1 MKEYIFIKKD
11 KSLIKIFLLD
21 ILYVRSNGDYVI
33 IHTSDIRYTVLN
45 TMNNIEKLLGD
56 RFCRIHNETIIQLR
70 EIVKIEESDSVLLSN
85 GAYFSISRA
94 RMKHF
99 KDQLIIV

>member
-1 MKEYIFIKKD
+1 MKDYIFIKKD

-33 IHTSDIRYTVLN
+33 IHTSDVRYTVLN

-56 RFCRIHNETIIQLR
+56 GFCRIHNETIIQLR

-85 GAYFSISRA
+85 GAYFNISRA

-99 KDQLIIV
+99 KDLLVII